1 MASSSSDGGGEIAFV
16 DVETTVPLR
25 AGQGYSLLELG
36 VILVCPRKLVE
47 IDSFSSLIKPND
59 LSLVSPTSTR
69 CNGITREAVSN
80 APTFREI
87 SNQIY
92 EILHGIS
99 FAYLILFFSV
109 LVCDF
114 FFSFLWV

>member
-1 MASSSSDGGGEIAFV
+1 MASSSSDGGEEIAFV

-59 LSLVSPTSTR
+59 LSLVSPTSIR
-69 CNGITREAVSN
+69 SNGITREAVSN

-99 FAYLILFFSV
+99 FAYLILFFFGSC
-109 LVCDF
+109 L
-114 FFSFLWV
+114 